1 MPLVLLQVKSYSW
14 QRLPAPEQ
22 HCLRAGQGSPSPGEG
37 KFPAGTLQWGRAG
50 LQPCCRGGVWQGLR
64 RGHLPHGSGDRLSA
78 DAARPFATARH
89 SDPVC
94 CLLSLV
100 SGFPSQRNAVK
111 LGGAYQSHAFPFPYQ
126 CHPRQEQERLDGVKS
141 LNACQG

>member
-1 MPLVLLQVKSYSW
+1 MGQGRLAALLQSGG
-14 QRLPAPEQ
+14 L
-22 HCLRAGQGSPSPGEG
+22 AGAAQGASS
-37 KFPAGTLQWGRAG
+37 
-50 LQPCCRGGVWQGLR
+50 RGGGEC
-64 RGHLPHGSGDRLSA
+64 PSA
-78 DAARPFATARH
+78 DAARPFGTARH

-100 SGFPSQRNAVK
+100 SGFLSQRNAVK

-126 CHPRQEQERLDGVKS
+126 CHPQQEQERLDGVKS